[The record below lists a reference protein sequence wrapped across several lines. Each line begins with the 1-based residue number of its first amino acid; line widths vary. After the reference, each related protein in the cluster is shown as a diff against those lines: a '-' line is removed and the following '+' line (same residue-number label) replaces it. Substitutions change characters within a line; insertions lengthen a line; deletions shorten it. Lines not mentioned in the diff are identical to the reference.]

1 MIVFGHDKAI
11 ASWVCDRIEVPT
23 PLNAAALGATVNGEL
38 VAGVA
43 YINYR
48 GCDIEMLCASDDP
61 RWLSRSH
68 LRAFFGYPFNQLGCL
83 RVTAIIAKRNKRA
96 RKMVERLGF
105 KREGAHPKA
114 LDGHTAIT
122 YGMLKED
129 CRWIGDTN
137 GQEKRTDAAAS
148 A

>member
-1 MIVFGHDKAI
+1 
-11 ASWVCDRIEVPT
+11 
-23 PLNAAALGATVNGEL
+23 
-38 VAGVA
+38 
-43 YINYR
+43 
-48 GCDIEMLCASDDP
+48 
-61 RWLSRSH
+61 
-68 LRAFFGYPFNQLGCL
+68 PFNQLGCL

-96 RKMVERLGF
+96 RKMAERLGF

-137 GQEKRTDAAAS
+137 GQEKAHRRRRQRLIQIRLPPRRLG
-148 A
+148 